1 MKEVNFNVVKKVK
14 EYPWY
19 YFKKKD
25 VYHIIQIKD
34 NFGFTNINS
43 TNLGD
48 YSFEIDNSEPFY
60 VKTYQ
65 DTKPGYVYNVL
76 TRDRYYIEDIQFLE
90 NSLDEYQLRVSCIMY
105 VITDYIEYGRWKIK
119 CSYRKEVLF
128 VNEMKKY
135 IKIKLL
141 EESDK

>member
-1 MKEVNFNVVKKVK
+1 MKEINFNVIKKVK

-19 YFKKKD
+19 FFKKKD
-25 VYHIIQIKD
+25 VYHVFQIKN

-90 NSLDEYQLRVSCIMY
+90 NSLDEYQLRVSCI
-105 VITDYIEYGRWKIK
+105 VILILE
-119 CSYRKEVLF
+119 RKQKNLV
-128 VNEMKKY
+128 
-135 IKIKLL
+135 
-141 EESDK
+141 

>member
-1 MKEVNFNVVKKVK
+1 MKEVNFNVIKKVK

-25 VYHIIQIKD
+25 VYHVFQIKN
-34 NFGFTNINS
+34 NFGFTSINS

-65 DTKPGYVYNVL
+65 DTKPGYSYNVL

-105 VITDYIEYGRWKIK
+105 VITDYIECRIFAKSK
-119 CSYRKEVLF
+119 R
-128 VNEMKKY
+128 
-135 IKIKLL
+135 
-141 EESDK
+141 